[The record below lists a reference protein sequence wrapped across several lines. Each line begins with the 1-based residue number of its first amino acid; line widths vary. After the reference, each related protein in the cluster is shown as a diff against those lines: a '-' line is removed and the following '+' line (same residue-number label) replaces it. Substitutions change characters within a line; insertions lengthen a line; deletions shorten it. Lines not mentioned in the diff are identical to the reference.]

1 MIPLYPFILQPL
13 IYKPSCYLNK
23 KVQKLQKGLAMFYLT
38 FFSYVLL
45 LIKLSSLSADADGFC
60 SVPVADLIGTP
71 MHVAQQQNLPIQQYK
86 DQPYANAS
94 NASVCTRLSQLLF
107 NESVKILKEV
117 GDELYVEILHWYHIA
132 GNPPKK
138 QTTYWTH
145 KNNITRFDTLSPLDL
160 SKIPGQ
166 ISFLEQNFKV
176 DDIVTL
182 KNFFHDKKSNLVYSA
197 GTRFVKAKEQ
207 NQKKYCSVFAFNPT
221 TKSFSVLN
229 IPKKICLENILNNPI
244 EKRKLFVQVLKEWSN
259 QKGFIPYVFGG
270 ASIGMPFDQ
279 NRFKE
284 KNIKHN
290 NKKISYYKR
299 STKTEYKY
307 GADCAH
313 TIARA
318 AHIAQIPL
326 FIKNTTTFKQEL
338 TPLKA
343 QDTIEN
349 GDIIVW
355 QGHTVVI
362 SDIQKGLLIE
372 ARGYNHGYG
381 ILQEIPFSEQFQNIF
396 SMQDLKDAYLHKT
409 QINRLDKR
417 GKIVQTITD
426 LQIMK
431 LPI

>member
-1 MIPLYPFILQPL
+1 MY
-13 IYKPSCYLNK
+13 
-23 KVQKLQKGLAMFYLT
+23 YLT
-38 FFSYVLL
+38 LFSYVLL
-45 LIKLSSLSADADGFC
+45 LLGLSSLSAFTDGFC
-60 SVPVADLIGTP
+60 SVPVADLIGIP
-71 MHVAQQQNLPIQQYK
+71 MHVAQQKNLPIKQYK

-94 NASVCTRLSQLLF
+94 DASACTRLSQLLF
-107 NESVKILKEV
+107 NESVKILKEF
-117 GDELYVEILHWYHIA
+117 GDELYVEIFHWYHNA
-132 GNPPKK
+132 GNPQKK

-145 KNNITRFDTLSPLDL
+145 KNNITRFQTLTSDDIL
-160 SKIPGQ
+160 KIPGQ
-166 ISFLEQNFKV
+166 ISFLDHNFKLNNM
-176 DDIVTL
+176 VTI

-197 GTRFVKAKEQ
+197 GTRFVKTKEQ
-207 NQKKYCSVFAFNPT
+207 NQKKYCSVFAFNPK
-221 TKSFSVLN
+221 TKNF
-229 IPKKICLENILNNPI
+229 EILNLPKTICI
-244 EKRKLFVQVLKEWSN
+244 EKIITAPSTKRKLFVEILKAWTN
-259 QKGFIPYVFGG
+259 QTGIIPYVFGG
-270 ASIGMPFDQ
+270 ASIGMPLSH
-279 NRFKE
+279 NRFKQK
-284 KNIKHN
+284 KNKN
-290 NKKISYYKR
+290 NHKQVAYYQR

-318 AHIAQIPL
+318 AQIAQIPL

-381 ILQEIPFSEQFQNIF
+381 ILQEIPLSEQFQNITTIE
-396 SMQDLKDAYLHKT
+396 QLKNAYIEKT
-409 QINRLDKR
+409 PIKRLDKE
-417 GKIVQTITD
+417 GKIVQIITD